1 MFPHYEL
8 ADTLRVDRQTR
19 FRNAAARRRLG
30 RRAKAAPSQ
39 AAPTLTASFVRPDD
53 PDRVFATQRV
63 HCAA

>member
-19 FRNAAARRRLG
+19 LRNAAARRRLT
-30 RRAKAAPSQ
+30 RRAKAAPSRPT
-39 AAPTLTASFVRPDD
+39 PTLTASVIAPDD
-53 PDRVFATQRV
+53 SDRAFATQRV